1 MPDAASI
8 SMYKPA
14 PIVLAL
20 TLAIFPA
27 GRSLADFTDGLEAY
41 SAGDYATACDEWLP
55 LARAGDTGA
64 QVAMAG
70 LFYRSAPGTRQNAVQ
85 AAHWYRRAAESGN
98 AEAQLNLA
106 ELYDFGRG
114 VERDPARAMFWLGL
128 AAAQGNGWAVARRQ
142 SLAAGLPKQARD
154 RADRMLADWRASH

>member
-1 MPDAASI
+1 
-8 SMYKPA
+8 MYKPA

-20 TLAIFPA
+20 ALAIFPA

-41 SAGDYATACDEWLP
+41 NAGDYATACDEWLP

-64 QVAMAG
+64 QVAIAG
-70 LFYRSAPGTRQNAVQ
+70 LLYRSGPGTRQNAAE
-85 AAHWYRRAAESGN
+85 AAHWYRRAAESGD
-98 AEAQLNLA
+98 AVAQINLA

-114 VERDPARAMFWLGL
+114 VARDPARAMFWLSL

-142 SLAAGLPKQARD
+142 GLAAGLPSEARD
-154 RADRMLADWRASH
+154 RTDRMLADWRASH